1 MKVYIKESEIQ
12 LYNMLHYKQLP
23 NNPTKINNETV
34 QNVKT
39 RFLKK
44 SIVIFICKKFI
55 LTDYV

>member
-39 RFLKK
+39 RF
-44 SIVIFICKKFI
+44 
-55 LTDYV
+55 